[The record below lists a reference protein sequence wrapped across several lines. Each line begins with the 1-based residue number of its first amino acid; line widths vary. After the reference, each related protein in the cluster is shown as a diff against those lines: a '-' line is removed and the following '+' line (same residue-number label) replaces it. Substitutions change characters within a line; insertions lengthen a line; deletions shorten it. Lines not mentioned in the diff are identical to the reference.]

1 MPSLERKKISVITTT
16 FNLIKGKRKNV
27 FIEMFKSVHEQTYPN
42 IEHIIIDGASKDGT
56 LEFIEKVNKKYGKKN
71 LVIYSEPDEGIT
83 DATIKGFNHASGDY
97 VIIMPS
103 DDYYMC
109 NDALE
114 LLANAIEENNVDYA
128 CADGWWLFKDIWKA
142 DIESFVYRQPFLIS
156 AWLVKTSVFKKYG
169 FFNKQYKTLADYEL
183 FFRILSKPDIT
194 GTEIH
199 KTLTCLRPGG
209 YSSGEDIASKYIADL
224 IPIYRTY
231 FNKDCGLSEYDCKIL
246 HFAYPSKDLIFRI
259 RQYETNEILKKSFE
273 KGLTYQR
280 SKIKAKSEPSSEISY
295 YWKNLLDIL
304 FFRRQ
309 LKKLSKTKSISY
321 TSIPQPYIS
330 KRPLYDKEQTGDKK
344 IFLNKPF
351 CTGCSA
357 CVASCAKG
365 ALSLSQD
372 LDGFYK
378 PVIDMTKC
386 VDCGRCEKVCPL
398 NGLEITNSSTPPL
411 FVFNNNTQNASY
423 SATAGAF
430 QIIARHFIANGGKVA
445 GAAWGKNWRCEH
457 IMVDNEKNLFKLY
470 KSKYVQSFMGNIF
483 QQVKNELKKG
493 TKVLFSG
500 LPCQIAGLYAFVGKK
515 YDNLY
520 TVDLLCNNAP
530 SPKHFSDYLNDKYGI
545 ENIDEIEFRHKKEQ
559 EKVKENIL
567 KIKLKNGKEIL
578 SNLWTDKSYCQ
589 AFVSRMLVGEHC
601 ENCAF
606 AKLPRIADLTIGD
619 IFGAEKI
626 DNRFCGLK
634 SQSVLINSD
643 KGKELFDVIKNSVSE
658 LAEIPLQVLINMHP
672 VLKNHWPAHPSRDRL
687 FDLLRRFPF
696 QKACNLIF
704 ENKFDVGIV
713 GVPTNPNFGG
723 GLTYLALKWA
733 VEDMGKTCLM
743 ISPPGPALI
752 WLPKQITNWKVNPY
766 KDYEL
771 LCYHAKEYMREI
783 NHRCDI
789 FLVGSDQLFSTHFD
803 RYGIYA
809 DMHEFS
815 SLDWVWDSK
824 KKSAYSASFGQDDL
838 ICPQD
843 MKNRMR
849 YFLRKFDCF
858 SVRERSAVDLC
869 KREFDINAEFVLDPV
884 FICDKKHW
892 NDLIKIGNKIE
903 GIITYVLDINE
914 EKQHIIND
922 IASSF
927 DLPLHNIADATH
939 KKEQASLMEDWLT
952 AFASAEFI
960 VTDSFHGTC
969 FAIIFNK
976 PFVVIANQAR
986 GFARFR
992 ILEEFGLKNRLVYSY
1007 SDFCDKMPDL
1017 IKKPINW
1024 TDVNTKMENLKQSSL
1039 TYLKKALEPITKEVS
1054 EYDILYERLIF
1065 DKLQL
1070 IQKVE
1075 ILKQSLST
1083 DKPVQKTIKLPKILV
1098 NLMCCFILKKKNR
1111 NKFRKKYMK

>member
-1 MPSLERKKISVITTT
+1 M
-16 FNLIKGKRKNV
+16 
-27 FIEMFKSVHEQTYPN
+27 
-42 IEHIIIDGASKDGT
+42 
-56 LEFIEKVNKKYGKKN
+56 
-71 LVIYSEPDEGIT
+71 
-83 DATIKGFNHASGDY
+83 
-97 VIIMPS
+97 
-103 DDYYMC
+103 
-109 NDALE
+109 
-114 LLANAIEENNVDYA
+114 
-128 CADGWWLFKDIWKA
+128 
-142 DIESFVYRQPFLIS
+142 
-156 AWLVKTSVFKKYG
+156 
-169 FFNKQYKTLADYEL
+169 
-183 FFRILSKPDIT
+183 SKPDIT

-246 HFAYPSKDLIFRI
+246 HMAYPSKDLIFRI

-457 IMVDNEKNLFKLY
+457 IMVDNEKDLFKLY

-567 KIKLKNGKEIL
+567 KIKLK
-578 SNLWTDKSYCQ
+578 
-589 AFVSRMLVGEHC
+589 M
-601 ENCAF
+601 
-606 AKLPRIADLTIGD
+606 
-619 IFGAEKI
+619 AE
-626 DNRFCGLK
+626 R
-634 SQSVLINSD
+634 
-643 KGKELFDVIKNSVSE
+643 
-658 LAEIPLQVLINMHP
+658 
-672 VLKNHWPAHPSRDRL
+672 
-687 FDLLRRFPF
+687 
-696 QKACNLIF
+696 
-704 ENKFDVGIV
+704 
-713 GVPTNPNFGG
+713 
-723 GLTYLALKWA
+723 
-733 VEDMGKTCLM
+733 
-743 ISPPGPALI
+743 
-752 WLPKQITNWKVNPY
+752 
-766 KDYEL
+766 
-771 LCYHAKEYMREI
+771 
-783 NHRCDI
+783 
-789 FLVGSDQLFSTHFD
+789 
-803 RYGIYA
+803 
-809 DMHEFS
+809 
-815 SLDWVWDSK
+815 
-824 KKSAYSASFGQDDL
+824 
-838 ICPQD
+838 
-843 MKNRMR
+843 
-849 YFLRKFDCF
+849 
-858 SVRERSAVDLC
+858 
-869 KREFDINAEFVLDPV
+869 
-884 FICDKKHW
+884 
-892 NDLIKIGNKIE
+892 
-903 GIITYVLDINE
+903 
-914 EKQHIIND
+914 
-922 IASSF
+922 
-927 DLPLHNIADATH
+927 
-939 KKEQASLMEDWLT
+939 
-952 AFASAEFI
+952 
-960 VTDSFHGTC
+960 
-969 FAIIFNK
+969 
-976 PFVVIANQAR
+976 
-986 GFARFR
+986 
-992 ILEEFGLKNRLVYSY
+992 
-1007 SDFCDKMPDL
+1007 
-1017 IKKPINW
+1017 
-1024 TDVNTKMENLKQSSL
+1024 
-1039 TYLKKALEPITKEVS
+1039 
-1054 EYDILYERLIF
+1054 
-1065 DKLQL
+1065 
-1070 IQKVE
+1070 
-1075 ILKQSLST
+1075 
-1083 DKPVQKTIKLPKILV
+1083 
-1098 NLMCCFILKKKNR
+1098 
-1111 NKFRKKYMK
+1111 